1 MAVFETPS
9 SPIMPRYI
17 PGQFNG
23 IATEVEI
30 FNDNLQ
36 HKPQKK
42 LTTSFIIK
50 RDNASDP
57 AVFGKVVH
65 SAGRSHRKRLLQK
78 THAVCDA

>member
-78 THAVCDA
+78 AHAVCDA